1 MERDDRSRMG
11 GPFFVG
17 LVVVLIVFGAFYLAM
32 RFSGGSTASA
42 EKPLSFG
49 ATEQAYAQQIKFE
62 NLSLS
67 GFENML
73 HQQVTYLSGDISN
86 TGSRTIQA
94 AEVTVEFYDQNDKIA
109 LRDTRRIIGNGTRP
123 LESGETRDF
132 QLGFE
137 AIPNGWNHKFP
148 AVHITGLDLE

>member
-11 GPFFVG
+11 GPFLVG
-17 LVVVLIVFGAFYLAM
+17 LVVVIIVFGAFYVAM
-32 RFSGGSTASA
+32 RFSGGSTATA
-42 EKPLSFG
+42 QKPLAFG
-49 ATEQAYAQQIKFE
+49 AAEQAYVQQIKLE

-73 HQQVTYLSGDISN
+73 HQQVTYLNGDISN

-94 AEVTVEFYDQNDKIA
+94 AEVTVEFYDQNDKVA

-123 LESGETRDF
+123 LESGETNSF

-137 AIPNGWNHKFP
+137 AIPNTWNHKFP
-148 AVHITGLDLE
+148 AIHITGLDLE

>member
-1 MERDDRSRMG
+1 MG
-11 GPFFVG
+11 GPFLVG
-17 LVVVLIVFGAFYLAM
+17 LVVVIVVFGAFYLAM
-32 RFSGGSTASA
+32 RFSGGSTPTAQ
-42 EKPLSFG
+42 KPLAFG
-49 ATEQAYAQQIKFE
+49 AAEQAYVQEIKFQ

-73 HQQVTYLSGDISN
+73 HQQVTYLNGDISN
-86 TGSRTIQA
+86 AGSRTIQG
-94 AEVTVEFYDQNDKIA
+94 AEVTVEFYDQNGKVA

-148 AVHITGLDLE
+148 EIHITGLDLE